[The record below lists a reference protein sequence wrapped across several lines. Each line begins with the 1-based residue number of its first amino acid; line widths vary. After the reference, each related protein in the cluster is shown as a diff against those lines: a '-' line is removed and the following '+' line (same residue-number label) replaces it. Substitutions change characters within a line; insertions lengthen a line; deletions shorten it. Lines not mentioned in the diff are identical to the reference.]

1 MLFSFYL
8 RYHSFSV
15 KMGGPSTT
23 TFGNWLAVF
32 YLFHME
38 MWIQSVAFLLMNLFY
53 KDTVLLWR
61 KTRLLPCDFWRTIL
75 SSIIGVDKIDIEES
89 LNESCRNARTR
100 YATFLD
106 KKKKIEMETKK
117 ELERRQTEKNSET
130 EIEQLERDRN
140 IIRKGICIAES
151 CIEEGNTELREVMK
165 VKVINRE
172 RLISCQTKISMGVK
186 KKTELSEEL

>member
-1 MLFSFYL
+1 M
-8 RYHSFSV
+8 
-15 KMGGPSTT
+15 
-23 TFGNWLAVF
+23 
-32 YLFHME
+32 
-38 MWIQSVAFLLMNLFY
+38 
-53 KDTVLLWR
+53 
-61 KTRLLPCDFWRTIL
+61 

-106 KKKKIEMETKK
+106 EKKKIEMEPKK

-186 KKTELSEEL
+186 KKDRIIRGIIRIGQQNRKEEKGLKHKLLRFI